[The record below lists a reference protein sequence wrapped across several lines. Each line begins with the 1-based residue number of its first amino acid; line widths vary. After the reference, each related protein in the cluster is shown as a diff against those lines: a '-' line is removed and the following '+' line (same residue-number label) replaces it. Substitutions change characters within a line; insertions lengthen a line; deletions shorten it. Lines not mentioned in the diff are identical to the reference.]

1 VILRTEMANTFC
13 SVIAGGYRLVFH
25 FLHIEIVSR
34 ASKMTSAF
42 SRMRR
47 GWQWLKDM
55 FSQTPFKD
63 FLPFLSGAMNFH
75 IVA

>member
-1 VILRTEMANTFC
+1 
-13 SVIAGGYRLVFH
+13 
-25 FLHIEIVSR
+25 
-34 ASKMTSAF
+34 MTSAF